1 MDSYLLKR
9 RGSRKTSGKKE
20 KEKEKEKEKLK

>member
-20 KEKEKEKEKLK
+20 KEKEKEKLK